1 MFGYNRRWEPD
12 NHVTLTL
19 FMNLP
24 IDMSV
29 YICTG
34 YTDLRKSIDGLVRII
49 EDDYGLNP
57 LAKALYCFAGRKTDR
72 IKMLFYDG
80 NGYFLLLRRL
90 DHSHH
95 IWPRVPGEMW
105 KLTRAGFYSM
115 LTGQELEPDKDA
127 LFVVKRDDL

>member
-1 MFGYNRRWEPD
+1 MFGYKGRWESD

-19 FMNLP
+19 FMHLP
-24 IDMSV
+24 VDMSI

-34 YTDLRKSIDGLVRII
+34 YTDLRKSIDGLSGII

-72 IKMLFYDG
+72 IKILFYDG

-90 DHSHH
+90 NDGHH
-95 IWPRVPGEMW
+95 IWPRAKGEMW
-105 KLTRAGFYSM
+105 KLTRAGFYKM
-115 LTGQELEPDKDA
+115 LSGEKLNPDTDTLTIIKH
-127 LFVVKRDDL
+127 L